1 MIVIPE
7 IPRKLRPSIYFL
19 VDHRVTCAC
28 APECP
33 APLSTLC
40 CCVYLPCGQESWVEQ
55 REPRADP
62 HLCSALQ
69 TPISV
74 VLCKPPISVVFCKPP
89 ISIVLCKPPISV
101 VLCKPPAFYAVTR
114 GYWVFFSICVGS
126 WRWNAV
132 PILFLPAY
140 LKVKAYLIVSS
151 EVSQKLQVSILKIN
165 LDLKILE
172 ENKIDWALK
181 VPCAL

>member
-69 TPISV
+69 TPHLRSALQTPHLCSV
-74 VLCKPPISVVFCKPP
+74 LQTPHLHSALQTPHLRSALQTPSFLRSDSRLLGVLLH
-89 ISIVLCKPPISV
+89 LCG
-101 VLCKPPAFYAVTR
+101 LLAVKCCT
-114 GYWVFFSICVGS
+114 
-126 WRWNAV
+126 
-132 PILFLPAY
+132 
-140 LKVKAYLIVSS
+140 YLISP
-151 EVSQKLQVSILKIN
+151 SI
-165 LDLKILE
+165 
-172 ENKIDWALK
+172 
-181 VPCAL
+181 P